1 MTTVTTLRQAYTGKQ
16 LDLIRRTVAVDCSE
30 DEFNLFIEVATR
42 LALDPFRKQIY
53 AVVYNRDKPDKR
65 KMSIITGIDGFRS
78 IAERSGKYRPGEDE
92 PEIIY
97 DERAK
102 DPKTNPL
109 GIERAVVT
117 VYKYGPDG
125 QWHPLKGVAYWSEFA
140 PLNEIWAYDEV
151 ERKKRPTGE
160 FELAFGNWRKMPRVM
175 IAKVAEAQALR
186 KGWPEDLAGVYAAEE
201 MDRATIDATASELAE
216 SAAVDDRLKLVAG
229 KDALVCMWAPGKP
242 LESVPIG
249 SFADRCVEFLHET
262 KDAATITAW
271 AETNKA
277 TLNEFWARAKTD
289 ALAVKKFMEQRL
301 KDLAK

>member
-1 MTTVTTLRQAYTGKQ
+1 MTTVTNLRQAYTGKQ
-16 LDLIRRTVAVDCSE
+16 LDLIRRTVAADCSE

-42 LALDPFRKQIY
+42 LSLDPFRKQIY
-53 AVVYNRDKPDKR
+53 AVVYNKDKPDKR

-92 PEIIY
+92 PQIVC
-97 DERAK
+97 DEGAR

-140 PLNEIWAYDEV
+140 PLNEVWAYDADAG
-151 ERKKRPTGE
+151 KKRPTGE
-160 FELAFGNWRKMPRVM
+160 FELPYGNWRKMPRVM

-186 KGWPEDLAGVYAAEE
+186 KGWPEDLAGVYASEE
-201 MDRATIDATASELAE
+201 MDRTTIDATASEIAE
-216 SAAVDDRLKLVAG
+216 TAAVERRLELIAG
-229 KDALVCMWAPGKP
+229 KDSLVCMWAPGTP

-249 SFADRCVEFLHET
+249 QFADRCIEFLHDATPDDIKAWSET
-262 KDAATITAW
+262 NAATL
-271 AETNKA
+271 K
-277 TLNEFWARAKTD
+277 EFWARSKSD
-289 ALAVKKFMEQRL
+289 ALAVKSFMEKRL
-301 KDLAK
+301 AP